1 MVAFDFPRTLR
12 DARPHT
18 LSRIS
23 DGDTPVIDQPVRMVS
38 VDTPEKAEYA
48 GLPPTAQV
56 KLDRCRQRLQD
67 GTYQH
72 LPETLRTYLLERLTQ
87 DAAERHINAGIRA
100 SQEFQ
105 ALLDRRLTR
114 PDGARRKVA
123 TVPTGELIDRYGR
136 LLAYLAPWFSGSA
149 SDPLPPR
156 DDPQRRT
163 FNLDM
168 VEAGWGALFLI
179 YPSLPQNNDLNLLLS
194 AAATAWD
201 GRRGAWAEF
210 GETLLLGYEYRA
222 CIKLG
227 VAQLDDPAAAIAEA
241 YQRHCVDLRD
251 LRLVGKFDYFQVP
264 PSQRLWIWEDDLEQ
278 GRQALD
284 LPT

>member
-1 MVAFDFPRTLR
+1 VRL
-12 DARPHT
+12 
-18 LSRIS
+18 
-23 DGDTPVIDQPVRMVS
+23 GPVPGVS

-48 GLPPTAQV
+48 GLPPTAQA

-67 GTYQH
+67 GTYQQ
-72 LPETLRTYLLERLTQ
+72 LPQTRYLIERLTQ

-114 PDGARRKVA
+114 PDGVRRKVA

-136 LLAYLAPWFSGSA
+136 LLAYLAPWFTGSA

-168 VEAGWGALFLI
+168 VEAGWGRSF
-179 YPSLPQNNDLNLLLS
+179 
-194 AAATAWD
+194 
-201 GRRGAWAEF
+201 
-210 GETLLLGYEYRA
+210 
-222 CIKLG
+222 
-227 VAQLDDPAAAIAEA
+227 
-241 YQRHCVDLRD
+241 
-251 LRLVGKFDYFQVP
+251 
-264 PSQRLWIWEDDLEQ
+264 
-278 GRQALD
+278 
-284 LPT
+284 